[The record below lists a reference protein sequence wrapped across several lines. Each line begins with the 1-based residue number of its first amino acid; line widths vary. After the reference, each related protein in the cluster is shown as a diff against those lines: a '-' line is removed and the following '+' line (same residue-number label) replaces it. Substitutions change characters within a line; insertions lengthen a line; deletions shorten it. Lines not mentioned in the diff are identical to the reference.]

1 MMVSLTRGLALE
13 GILLMLRPVIVALFL
28 LASPCF
34 AGEQT
39 ITDHVE
45 ILDGQT
51 IRLRQVVIKLWGIS
65 APVADE
71 PGASMAAI
79 ALYRMYD
86 RNIVT
91 CHMPS
96 NWGGGAAI
104 GKCEAAGYDL
114 GAVLVSG
121 GFALDCPAVSGGHY
135 RIHEQKARAKG
146 AVFLT
151 GYELPI
157 RCRTKTK

>member
-1 MMVSLTRGLALE
+1 M
-13 GILLMLRPVIVALFL
+13 
-28 LASPCF
+28 ASPCF

-39 ITDHVE
+39 ITDHAE

-151 GYELPI
+151 GYELPTH
-157 RCRTKTK
+157 CRTKTK